1 MDAKPIANDRLS
13 LGDLLYADRSEV
25 TTEEEWAELVRA
37 IASGDQ
43 QALRALY
50 DRSHRIVFTLAMR
63 ICGNRQMTEELTVD
77 VFHDVWR
84 RASEYD
90 PANGPVMGWLMMQTR
105 SRSIDRL
112 RFEQRKKRVAP
123 AGEPEAT
130 TPEPPERHD
139 RESLEAA
146 LDVLTSDER
155 QAIETAFFSD
165 LTYAETATQLDA
177 PLGTIKTRIRTA
189 LGKLRKALDSEG
201 SR

>member
-1 MDAKPIANDRLS
+1 
-13 LGDLLYADRSEV
+13 
-25 TTEEEWAELVRA
+25 
-37 IASGDQ
+37 
-43 QALRALY
+43 
-50 DRSHRIVFTLAMR
+50 MR

-105 SRSIDRL
+105 SRSIDRV

-123 AGEPEAT
+123 PDTAA
-130 TPEPPERHD
+130 TPEPSERHD
-139 RESLEAA
+139 RGSLEAA
-146 LDVLTSDER
+146 LGVLTSDER

-189 LGKLRKALDSEG
+189 LGKLRKALDGEG
-201 SR
+201 GR